1 VVSTCMQS
9 VRDLDEVLT
18 RDTAGY
24 QRVHRLW
31 GTDRRRVEGR
41 GNESHAVK
49 HARHSV
55 RRGRQVA
62 RALGAQDGAHGGLG
76 LGARV
81 ERCVERCVGPKMGC
95 NRRED
100 SSDETRRALASSDET
115 GRALASSD
123 ETGRALAR
131 CSGGCRQRHRAHRR
145 RCLGHRGGRMRMLKR
160 LWGILKR
167 LWGILKRH
175 RLPLVPR
182 PPVHRRAHAGHLM
195 MEAVRG
201 HQSGSQW
208 QSEARR
214 GAVIGGKAVA
224 ISGHHWPSLAI
235 SGK

>member
-1 VVSTCMQS
+1 
-9 VRDLDEVLT
+9 
-18 RDTAGY
+18 
-24 QRVHRLW
+24 
-31 GTDRRRVEGR
+31 
-41 GNESHAVK
+41 
-49 HARHSV
+49 
-55 RRGRQVA
+55 
-62 RALGAQDGAHGGLG
+62 
-76 LGARV
+76 
-81 ERCVERCVGPKMGC
+81 
-95 NRRED
+95 
-100 SSDETRRALASSDET
+100 
-115 GRALASSD
+115 
-123 ETGRALAR
+123 
-131 CSGGCRQRHRAHRR
+131 
-145 RCLGHRGGRMRMLKR
+145 MRMLKR

-224 ISGHHWPSLAI
+224 ISGHQWPSVAI